1 MNRDVE
7 QQVWQR
13 VLGQQEP
20 PRSSLRPMEL
30 EAMEAAAVYRKLAG
44 QSSGKRR
51 ELLRHLYDM
60 QLEIL
65 ACLRGIGR
73 LSGCGGGGGKTAQ
86 IAAPEEPAVKALE
99 KRYHCARRAVTE
111 YTARTV
117 DGDFGVV
124 FQHLA
129 DLSREECVLL
139 ARLLGEQMQNNSRL

>member
-20 PRSSLRPMEL
+20 PRGSLRPMEL

-44 QSSGKRR
+44 QFSGRGR
-51 ELLRHLYDM
+51 EQLRHLHDM
-60 QLEIL
+60 QIL

-73 LSGCGGGGGKTAQ
+73 LSGSGGRKTAQ
-86 IAAPEEPAVKALE
+86 IAVPEEPAAKALE
-99 KRYHCARRAVTE
+99 RRYHCARRAVME
-111 YTARTV
+111 YTVRTV
-117 DGDFGVV
+117 DGDFGIV

-139 ARLLGEQMQNNSRL
+139 ARLLGEQAQNISRS